1 MIKNKYRDC
10 VLGELRPKDIGKT
23 VKIAG
28 WIENIRDHGGVIFV
42 DVRDISGTVQLVSND
57 DNMFL
62 HLTRESSVTVTGTV
76 RKRDED
82 DFNPRLETGEIEILV
97 ESIEVLGKS
106 KNVLPFEVMTSK
118 EVNEEVRLKYRYLDL
133 RNPKVKQNIIFR
145 NKVISFLRDKM
156 TNLGFLELQTPILTA
171 SSPEGARDFLV
182 PARRYH
188 GKFYALPQAPQQF
201 KQLLMCSGFDKY
213 FQIAPSFRDED
224 GRSDR
229 LYGEFYQL
237 DLEMAFVEEEDVLN
251 VGEEIF
257 YDTFIKFGGEK
268 ITSPRP
274 FRRLTYKESI
284 QKYGTDKPDLRNPLE
299 IIDLT
304 EEFED
309 TDFKP
314 FRNIPVKGITVEDIA
329 SKSNSWFNDLVDYA
343 KSIGMPG
350 IGYFKVL
357 EDMSFAGPID
367 KFLTDDERKALIDK
381 AGLKPNSVLFF
392 IADRKNAPKLA
403 GMIRDELGRKL
414 DLIDKDRFEFCIVKD
429 FPMYAWNEEEER
441 YDFTH
446 NPFTMPQG
454 GIKALEEKK
463 EEDIVAYQFDFVCN
477 GVEMASGAIRNHDPE
492 IMKKA
497 FSIVGLREEV
507 IKEKFGALYKAF
519 HYGAPPHGG
528 MGPGLDRM
536 LMLLLDEE
544 SIRETVAFP
553 LNANGADAL
562 MNAPSVV
569 DEMQLR
575 EAHIKIRDKNKK

>member
-274 FRRLTYKESI
+274 FRRLTYKESME
-284 QKYGTDKPDLRNPLE
+284 KYGTDKPDLRNPLE

-414 DLIDKDRFEFCIVKD
+414 DLIDKDKFEFCIVKD
-429 FPMYAWNEEEER
+429 FPMYDWNEEEER

-477 GVEMASGAIRNHDPE
+477 GVEVASGAIRNHDPE

-497 FSIVGLREEV
+497 FSIVGLGEEV